1 MSCSLEQRR
10 SWIQPQHSQITV
22 RRQCQLLGLPR
33 ASYYYA
39 PLPESAENL
48 RYMRLLDEEYTR
60 HPFYGVARMT
70 WWLRQAGHDVGP
82 KRVRRLLRLMG
93 LMAIY
98 PKPHLSLNPL
108 EHRRF
113 PYLLQGVEIVR
124 PDQVWSTDIT
134 YIRLRG
140 GFVYLAAVIDWYSR
154 YVLAW
159 ELSTTLEVGFCVTV
173 VERALRQGRPEIFNT
188 DQGVQ
193 FTSAAFQAPLLAA
206 QVQLSM
212 DGRGRVF
219 DNIFVER
226 LWRSVKYE
234 EVFLHDYVDVGASRG
249 GLGRYFPFYNCERP
263 HQALDYRTPHEVYFG
278 APFRRSAAGS
288 TAGGREL
295 WGSPSAPLLGL
306 HRDAPGQQAQNLTI

>member
-10 SWIQPQHSQITV
+10 QWIHPEHPQLSV
-22 RRQCQLLGLPR
+22 RTQCRLLGLAR
-33 ASYYYA
+33 ASLYYA
-39 PLPESAENL
+39 PVPESAENL
-48 RYMRLLDEEYTR
+48 RLMRLLDEEYTR
-60 HPFYGVARMT
+60 HPFYGVPRMT
-70 WWLRQAGHDVGP
+70 FWLRAAGHAVGP

-93 LMAIY
+93 LLAVY
-98 PKPHLSLNPL
+98 PKPRLSFNPL

-113 PYLLQGVEIVR
+113 PYLLRGVALVR
-124 PDQVWSTDIT
+124 PNQVWSTDIT

-140 GFVYLAAVIDWYSR
+140 GFVYLAAVIDWFSR

-159 ELSTTLEVGFCVTV
+159 ELSTTLEVGFCVAV
-173 VERALRQGRPEIFNT
+173 VERALLTQRPEIFNT

-234 EVFLHDYVDVGASRG
+234 EVFLHDYQDVAESHR
-249 GLGRYFPFYNCERP
+249 GLGRYFPFYNEARP
-263 HQALDYRTPHEVYFG
+263 HQALGYRTPHNVYFDV
-278 APFRRSAAGS
+278 S
-288 TAGGREL
+288 
-295 WGSPSAPLLGL
+295 
-306 HRDAPGQQAQNLTI
+306 

>member
-1 MSCSLEQRR
+1 MNCSLEQRR
-10 SWIQPQHSQITV
+10 QWINPKHLRLSV
-22 RRQCQLLGLPR
+22 RAQCALLGLSR
-33 ASYYYA
+33 SSFYYQA
-39 PLPESAENL
+39 EPESAANL
-48 RYMRLLDEEYTR
+48 FYMRLLDEEYTR
-60 HPFYGVARMT
+60 HPFYGVPRMT
-70 WWLRQAGHDVGP
+70 WWLGQTGYGVGP

-113 PYLLQGVEIVR
+113 PYLLRSVNIQR
-124 PDQVWSTDIT
+124 ANQVWSTDIT

-140 GFVYLAAVIDWYSR
+140 GFVYLAAVIDWFSR

-159 ELSTTLEVGFCVTV
+159 ELSTTLEVGFCVAV
-173 VERALRQGRPEIFNT
+173 VERALQTQRPEIFNT

-234 EVFLHDYVDVGASRG
+234 EVFLHDYQDVGESRR
-249 GLGRYFPFYNCERP
+249 GLGRYFPFYNCQRP
-263 HQALDYRTPHEVYFG
+263 HQALGYRTPHDVYFRV
-278 APFRRSAAGS
+278 P
-288 TAGGREL
+288 
-295 WGSPSAPLLGL
+295 
-306 HRDAPGQQAQNLTI
+306 